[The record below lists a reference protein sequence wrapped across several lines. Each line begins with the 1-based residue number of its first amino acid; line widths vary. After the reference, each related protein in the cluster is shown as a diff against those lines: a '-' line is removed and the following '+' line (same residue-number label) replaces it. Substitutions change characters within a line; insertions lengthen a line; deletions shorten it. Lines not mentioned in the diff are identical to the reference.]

1 MDTPARCTV
10 RYAVLKPDQIFN
22 LTSPRYLPEISRQWQ
37 GRYHWHHYKYEPLR
51 DLVEAHYIK
60 RFNEVSG
67 HYERLLDSVAATG
80 FRNPIMVAAG
90 RLERRKE
97 AELPHEERQH
107 LRDGTLLVSEY
118 LGGSRLW
125 AAQQLGVDV
134 PCIVND
140 YSDVLPS
147 AEVLRNETQVL
158 AKFKDAPGFVE
169 MPRKGPVTINNLPF
183 MHLPENERYGMSE
196 QILVRRAIVGEC
208 KQKVAEWLAKN
219 DH

>member
-1 MDTPARCTV
+1 MRCTV

-22 LTSPRYLPEISRQWQ
+22 LTSPRYLPEISLKWR
-37 GRYHWHHYKYEPLR
+37 GRYHWHHYRYEPLR
-51 DLVEAHYIK
+51 DLVEAHYIE
-60 RFNEVSG
+60 RFNDVSG
-67 HYERLLDSVAATG
+67 HYERLLDSVARDG
-80 FRNPIMVAAG
+80 FRNPIMVSAG
-90 RLERRKE
+90 RLERRKTM
-97 AELPHEERQH
+97 ELPPALRQ
-107 LRDGTLLVSEY
+107 REDMLVSEY

-125 AAQQLGVDV
+125 AAQQLGVNV

-140 YSDVLPS
+140 YADVLPN
-147 AEVLRNETQVL
+147 AEVLPNINAVL
-158 AKFKDAPGFVE
+158 AKFTDTPARAE
-169 MPRKGPVTINNLPF
+169 MPWRGPVTLNNLPF

>member
-1 MDTPARCTV
+1 MARCVV
-10 RYAVLKPDQIFN
+10 RYAVLPPSRIFN
-22 LTSPRYLPEISRQWQ
+22 LTSPRYLPEISLKWR
-37 GRYHWHHYKYEPLR
+37 GKYNWHHMRYEPLR
-51 DLVEAHYIK
+51 DIVEDHYVR

-67 HYERLLDSVAATG
+67 HYERLLESVAREG
-80 FRNPIMVAAG
+80 FRNPIMVAGG

-107 LRDGTLLVSEY
+107 LRDGALLVSEY

-147 AEVLRNETQVL
+147 AEVLPNASAVL
-158 AKFKDAPGFVE
+158 AKFKDVPGRFE
-169 MPRKGPVTINNLPF
+169 MQRKGPVTINNLPF
-183 MHLPENERYGMSE
+183 MHLPENERYGMSG

>member
-1 MDTPARCTV
+1 MRCTV

-22 LTSPRYLPEISRQWQ
+22 LTSPRYLPEISLKWR
-37 GRYHWHHYKYEPLR
+37 GKYNWHHMRYGPLR
-51 DLVEAHYIK
+51 DIVEAHYIK
-60 RFNEVSG
+60 RFNDVSG
-67 HYERLLDSVAATG
+67 HYERLLGSVARDG
-80 FRNPIMVAAG
+80 FRNPIMVSAG
-90 RLERRKE
+90 RLERRK
-97 AELPHEERQH
+97 ASELPPA
-107 LRDGTLLVSEY
+107 LRNREDLLVSEY

-140 YSDVLPS
+140 YADVLPD
-147 AEVLRNETQVL
+147 AEVLRNEPQVL
-158 AKFKDAPGFVE
+158 AKFTDAPGRFE
-169 MPRKGPVTINNLPF
+169 MARKGPVTINNLPF

>member
-1 MDTPARCTV
+1 MAMCVV
-10 RYAVLKPDQIFN
+10 RYAVLPPARIFN
-22 LTSPRYLPEISRQWQ
+22 LTSPRYLPEISLKWQ
-37 GRYHWHHYKYEPLR
+37 GRYHWHHYRYEPLR
-51 DLVEAHYIK
+51 DIIEAHYIA

-67 HYERLLDSVAATG
+67 HYERLLDSVARDG
-80 FRNPIMVAAG
+80 FRNPIMVSAG
-90 RLERRKE
+90 RLERRK
-97 AELPHEERQH
+97 ASELPPALRQ
-107 LRDGTLLVSEY
+107 REDLLVSEY

-140 YSDVLPS
+140 YAGVLPD
-147 AEVLRNETQVL
+147 AEVLPNIDAVL
-158 AKFKDAPGFVE
+158 AKFTDAPGRFE
-169 MPRKGPVTINNLPF
+169 MQRKGPVTINNLPF

-208 KQKVAEWLAKN
+208 KHKVAEWLVEN

>member
-1 MDTPARCTV
+1 MRCTV

-22 LTSPRYLPEISRQWQ
+22 LTSPRYLPEISLKWQ
-37 GRYHWHHYKYEPLR
+37 GRYHWHHYRYEPLR
-51 DLVEAHYIK
+51 DIIEAHYIA
-60 RFNEVSG
+60 RFNDVSG
-67 HYERLLDSVAATG
+67 HYERLLDSVARDG
-80 FRNPIMVAAG
+80 FRNPIMVSAG
-90 RLERRKE
+90 RLERRK
-97 AELPHEERQH
+97 ASELPPA
-107 LRDGTLLVSEY
+107 LRNREDLLVSEY

-140 YSDVLPS
+140 YADVLPD
-147 AEVLRNETQVL
+147 AEVLRNEPQVL
-158 AKFKDAPGFVE
+158 AKFKDAPGRFE
-169 MPRKGPVTINNLPF
+169 MARKGPVTINNLPF

-208 KQKVAEWLAKN
+208 KQKVAEWLATY

>member
-1 MDTPARCTV
+1 MERCAV
-10 RYAVLKPDQIFN
+10 RYAVLPPARIFN
-22 LTSPRYLPEISRQWQ
+22 LTSPRYLPEISLKWR
-37 GRYHWHHYKYEPLR
+37 GKYNWHHMRYEPLR
-51 DLVEAHYIK
+51 DIVEDHYVR

-67 HYERLLDSVAATG
+67 HYERLLESVAREG
-80 FRNPIMVAAG
+80 FRNPIMVSAG
-90 RLERRKE
+90 RLERRKTM
-97 AELPHEERQH
+97 ELPPALRQ
-107 LRDGTLLVSEY
+107 REDLLVSEY

-140 YSDVLPS
+140 YTDVLPS
-147 AEVLRNETQVL
+147 AEVLRNEPQVL
-158 AKFKDAPGFVE
+158 AKFTDAPGRFE
-169 MPRKGPVTINNLPF
+169 MARKGPVTINNLPF

>member
-1 MDTPARCTV
+1 MARCVV
-10 RYAVLKPDQIFN
+10 RYAVLPPARIFN
-22 LTSPRYLPEISRQWQ
+22 LTSPRYLPEISLKWR
-37 GRYHWHHYKYEPLR
+37 GKYNWHHMRYEPLR
-51 DLVEAHYIK
+51 DIVEDHYVR
-60 RFNEVSG
+60 RFNDVSG
-67 HYERLLDSVAATG
+67 HYERLLDSVARDG
-80 FRNPIMVAAG
+80 FRNPIMVSAG
-90 RLERRKE
+90 RLERRK
-97 AELPHEERQH
+97 ASELPPALRQ
-107 LRDGTLLVSEY
+107 REDLLVSEY

-140 YSDVLPS
+140 YAGVLPD
-147 AEVLRNETQVL
+147 AEVLPNIDAVL
-158 AKFKDAPGFVE
+158 AKFTDAPGRFE
-169 MPRKGPVTINNLPF
+169 MQRKGPVTINNLPF